1 MMRGKAGCRSL
12 LLALLLVS
20 GGAAGQ
26 AYPGK
31 AVRYIVPFPPGGG
44 QDLVA
49 RAVAQRLTE
58 FLGQQVLVDNRP
70 GGGATLGAEL
80 AARAAPDGYTIFMGS
95 NTTHAIN
102 PNLYRKLS
110 YDPIKDFIAITQIA
124 SLPNILVVH
133 PSLPVR
139 SVKELAALA
148 RARPGE
154 LNFGSSGNGTP
165 AQLSG
170 VMFNQAARVNMV
182 HVPYKGS
189 GPALIAL
196 LSGETHLMFGSITS
210 TLSYVK
216 GGRLRALAVTSAKR
230 SPAVA
235 EMPTIAESGYPGF
248 EAVTWYGLFVP
259 AGTPSAVVAKLN
271 AEMVRLLNV
280 PEFKQWLM
288 GQGAEP
294 VGNTP
299 QEFAAFVKAELEKYV
314 GIVKASG
321 LRPD

>member
-1 MMRGKAGCRSL
+1 MQMS
-12 LLALLLVS
+12 
-20 GGAAGQ
+20 
-26 AYPGK
+26 
-31 AVRYIVPFPPGGG
+31 I
-44 QDLVA
+44 
-49 RAVAQRLTE
+49 
-58 FLGQQVLVDNRP
+58 VDNRP
-70 GGGATLGAEL
+70 GGGATLGTEL
-80 AARAAPDGYTIFMGS
+80 AARAAPDGHTIFMGS

-110 YDPIKDFIAITQIA
+110 YDPIRDFAAITQIA

-148 RARPGE
+148 RARPGQ

-170 VMFNQAARVNMV
+170 VMFNQAARVSMV

-189 GPALIAL
+189 GPALMAL

-216 GGRLRALAVTSAKR
+216 SGRLRALAVTSARR

-259 AGTPSAVVAKLN
+259 AGTPSAVIAKLN

-299 QEFAAFVKAELEKYV
+299 QEFAAFIKAELEKYV

-321 LRPD
+321 MRPD

>member
-1 MMRGKAGCRSL
+1 MRGKTGCRSL

-58 FLGQQVLVDNRP
+58 SLGQQVLVDNRP
-70 GGGATLGAEL
+70 GGGATLGTEL
-80 AARAAPDGYTIFMGS
+80 AARAAPDGHTIFMGS

-110 YDPIKDFIAITQIA
+110 YDPIRDFAAITQIA

-148 RARPGE
+148 RARPGQ

-170 VMFNQAARVNMV
+170 VMFNQAARVSMV

-189 GPALIAL
+189 GPALMAL

-216 GGRLRALAVTSAKR
+216 SGRLRALAVTSARR

-259 AGTPSAVVAKLN
+259 AGTPSAVIAKLN

-321 LRPD
+321 MRPD